1 MDIKLIEGK
10 PYGFINFTD
19 EKLYRKVL
27 NENKTGLLINEK
39 IIELEPKKES
49 MTTLIRVR
57 LV

>member
-1 MDIKLIEGK
+1 MIEGK

-49 MTTLIRVR
+49 MTTLIFV
-57 LV
+57 